1 MNVIIVNEESNY
13 IDEHVKNGLLVKEYQ
28 VIYRNR
34 EELEKEEQTN
44 EVLLIIDIDTITFAE
59 LYAYVRCAK
68 KKRISTVVCTENPNH
83 VEIPLLFRHEL
94 KAYLFKEADKDVF
107 IQKVKGLTCES
118 NYIDEKIVPALFRDY
133 IRITQH
139 SFERPEE
146 LLTDREWEI
155 LELIVQ
161 GKTTAHMSI
170 ELSIS
175 TKTVTN
181 HVASILQK
189 LQVDDR
195 INAALM
201 AVKNKWIIL

>member
-13 IDEHVKNGLLVKEYQ
+13 IDEHVKNRLSNKDYE

-34 EELEKEEQTN
+34 EELVKDEQIN
-44 EVLLIIDIDTITFAE
+44 AVLLIIDIDTVTLAE
-59 LYAYVRCAK
+59 LYAYVRYAK
-68 KKRISTVVCTENPNH
+68 KQRIATVVCTENPNH
-83 VEIPLLFRHEL
+83 IEIPLLFRHEL
-94 KAYLFKEADKDVF
+94 KGYFFKEVDKDVF
-107 IQKVKGLTCES
+107 IQKFKGLTCES
-118 NYIDEKIVPALFRDY
+118 SYIDEKIVPALFRDY

-139 SFERPEE
+139 SFERPDE